1 MKRGLHLFLLCL
13 LFFRGYTQAYFSDFW
28 GLVHI
33 KGGATSS
40 FYNFNSTFSLEEFL
54 ELEKK
59 LKGGFEDKGILF
71 VSYISDYQGEET
83 IMELKDSIDS
93 VSITNKNVIF
103 SDGYDNK
110 IEGHSGNILSYS
122 FFRDYYGNKTN
133 GFFINKNFINSNN
146 KILEFIYFPEV
157 ITGLDREKIGSYLSI
172 KYGISLYDSYYVSSV
187 GDTLLDLKTNKG
199 FLYSVTGVG
208 RDDGFGLYQR
218 KSANSCSKGL
228 IIGVD
233 STEIVGNGSFLLWSD
248 NGKSGYL
255 KKDSSKDLGRI
266 DKVWK
271 INLFGDKQ
279 NFELV
284 NIEVVS
290 EKLFNNYD
298 NYLEK
303 TDNFLWLVK
312 SSTSDF
318 SSDIVYIRQSKKEG
332 EKIIFEGVDFSD
344 KGYFSFFV
352 GSESAINSEQSSKI
366 LDESVAISL
375 SDSVRVYPNSLGLA
389 ELFYVDFDLSEPQD
403 VTFFIYD
410 ISGREVFKTN
420 FYGLQNYKYSNSLQT
435 TGIYLVTIRIKDKTL
450 VKKMVIK

>member
-1 MKRGLHLFLLCL
+1 MKRGLHLVLLCL
-13 LFFRGYTQAYFSDFW
+13 LFFRGYTQSYFSDFW

-33 KGGATSS
+33 EGGATSS

-54 ELEKK
+54 ELEKA
-59 LKGGFEDKGILF
+59 LKGK
-71 VSYISDYQGEET
+71 ISDSGSLFLCYVSDSGEEKK
-83 IMELKDSIDS
+83 IVDLKDSKNT

-122 FFRDYYGNKTN
+122 FFRDYYGKKTN
-133 GFFINKNFINSNN
+133 GVFINKNFINSNN
-146 KILEFIYFPEV
+146 KILEFMYFPEV

-172 KYGISLYDSYYVSSV
+172 KYGISLLDSYYISSV

-199 FLYSVTGVG
+199 FSYSVTGIG
-208 RDDGFGLYQR
+208 CDDGFGLYQR

-233 STEIVGNGSFLLWSD
+233 STKKVGNGSFLLWSD
-248 NGKSGYL
+248 NGKSAFI
-255 KKDSSKDLGRI
+255 KKDSSKDLDRI
-266 DKVWK
+266 EKVWK

-284 NIEVVS
+284 NIEVVP

-352 GSESAINSEQSSKI
+352 GSESAINSVQGSNI

-375 SDSVRVYPNSLGLA
+375 SDSVRVYPNSVAIGA
-389 ELFYVDFDLSEPQD
+389 LFYVDFDLSEPQD
-403 VTFFIYD
+403 VGFFIYD
-410 ISGREVFKTN
+410 IWGREVAKERLLGIQHYSYKTWLG
-420 FYGLQNYKYSNSLQT
+420 FSGV
-435 TGIYLVTIRIKDKTL
+435 YLIAIRTKEKTL
-450 VKKMVIK
+450 VKKIVIR